1 MRGGAPGR
9 AAGAPLPEL
18 PHAGAAPVRN
28 TRLLR
33 RIYLPRAGPAARD
46 PGGNGEDPDARR
58 ADPAA
63 GLHGSRPMRRRRPE
77 PHTLSGA
84 YVLDALSDS
93 DRAQFERHLA
103 RCPACAREVA
113 ELREATTAL
122 ARASSAVPPPAL
134 IQRVLKSA
142 GQVRQLPPAIGH
154 PATRGIG
161 RVTRARTPRRLSPQT
176 LPRLAGALAVIPL
189 A

>member
-1 MRGGAPGR
+1 MRRGAPGR
-9 AAGAPLPEL
+9 ATGAPLPEF
-18 PHAGAAPVRN
+18 PHAGAARIRN

-33 RIYLPRAGPAARD
+33 RLYLPRASPAARD
-46 PGGNGEDPDARR
+46 PGGNREDPHARR

-63 GLHGSRPMRRRRPE
+63 GLHGSRPMRRNRAE

-93 DRAQFERHLA
+93 DRALFERHLA
-103 RCPACAREVA
+103 RCLACAREVS

-122 ARASSAVPPPAL
+122 ARASSAAPPPAL

-142 GQVRQLPPAIGH
+142 GQVRQLPPAIGGLATGRIGR
-154 PATRGIG
+154 ATRG
-161 RVTRARTPRRLSPQT
+161 RTPRRLSSQT
-176 LPRLAGALAVIPL
+176 LPRLA
-189 A
+189 

>member
-9 AAGAPLPEL
+9 PAGAPLPEL

-33 RIYLPRAGPAARD
+33 RLYLPRAGPAARD

-63 GLHGSRPMRRRRPE
+63 GLHGSRPMRRHRPE

-84 YVLDALSDS
+84 YVLDALSES

-103 RCPACAREVA
+103 RCPACEREVT
-113 ELREATTAL
+113 ELREATSGL
-122 ARASSAVPPPAL
+122 ARASSAAPPPML
-134 IQRVLKSA
+134 IQRVLESA
-142 GQVRQLPPAIGH
+142 GQVRQLPPAVGEPGARRIGG
-154 PATRGIG
+154 AA
-161 RVTRARTPRRLSPQT
+161 RARARRSPSPRA
-176 LPRLAGALAVIPL
+176 LPRL
-189 A
+189 